1 MVVDPAPGSR
11 ASITLMDEW
20 IQLKGTLRLG
30 CDGPCPAVARGTAA
44 GPFDR
49 PIDQSPTKQRAVVT
63 KFNHKKAACVQ
74 VSNPMIGTKRKL

>member
-30 CDGPCPAVARGTAA
+30 CDGPCPAGARGHSGR

-49 PIDQSPTKQRAVVT
+49 PIDQSPTKRRAVVT
-63 KFNHKKAACVQ
+63 KFNHKKAEL
-74 VSNPMIGTKRKL
+74 SYRSLIP